1 MDTEEAI
8 QQIDE
13 ALELAEEALDASE
26 ATYRLSGQYPEAATV
41 AASTIDRLTATNS
54 VYQVQAKRTL
64 DRRDV
69 GDAYYV
75 EGMLGILK
83 GLRRDIEAGYLQ
95 TFEEELHADVFADF
109 LDMADH
115 LSKEKLPIAAAVV
128 AGSALEAHLRALAEK
143 AGVSTQA
150 RGRPKR
156 AGLLNDD
163 LAKKGIYRKAEQ
175 KQIVAWQDIR
185 NSAAHGGDDFSPEE
199 VRLMTQG
206 IRDFIARHP
215 A

>member
-1 MDTEEAI
+1 VDAAEAI
-8 QQIDE
+8 RQIDE
-13 ALELAEEALDASE
+13 ALALAEEALDASE
-26 ATYRLSGQYPEAATV
+26 QPFRFSGQYPEAVTF

-54 VYQVQAKRTL
+54 VYQVQTKRLL
-64 DRRDV
+64 DRRDADV
-69 GDAYYV
+69 SYV
-75 EGMLGILK
+75 EGVLGILK

-95 TFEEELHADVFADF
+95 TLEEELHADVFADF

-115 LSKEKLPIAAAVV
+115 LSKAKLPIPAAVV

-143 AGVSTQA
+143 AGVNTQA
-150 RGRPKR
+150 RGQPKR
-156 AGLLNDD
+156 AGRLNDD
-163 LAKKGIYRKAEQ
+163 LAKKGTYRKAEQ

-185 NSAAHGGDDFSPEE
+185 NSAAHGDGEFSPEE

-206 IRDFIARHP
+206 IRDFIVRHP